1 MTDERTLA
9 LIPGLQSFGNP
20 DQALERLVFTES
32 GSHLVLEGDHRQ
44 VGRLGDESEV
54 FADEVN
60 RDVGL
65 LQATLH
71 DRHQLAGHQ
80 RQRLLGD
87 DRVPQLDQLAPQLV
101 ALRFEVRSRGGQKD
115 RLRICGSL
123 GAVCAGSPR
132 YLSTWEI
139 S

>member
-1 MTDERTLA
+1 MNELCRSSLGCSPLGIQISRFSEELLA
-9 LIPGLQSFGNP
+9 EP
-20 DQALERLVFTES
+20 

-71 DRHQLAGHQ
+71 DRHQLAGDQ

-87 DRVPQLDQLAPQLV
+87 DGVPQLDQLAPQLV
-101 ALRFEVRSRGGQKD
+101 ALRFEVRGRGGQED
-115 RLRICGSL
+115 GL
-123 GAVCAGSPR
+123 GIRGPLVAACAGSPR